1 MIVNATRMLKL
12 AHDGHY
18 AVGHFNINNLEWT
31 KAVLQTAEELK
42 SPVILGVS
50 AGAAKYMGGFKV
62 VAAMVRAMDES
73 MGITVPVAL
82 HLDHGTYDAVKECIA
97 AGFSSVM
104 FDGSSLPIE
113 ENLAKTAELVALAHD
128 KGLSIEAEVGAIG
141 GTEDGVTA
149 DGEVADPEECKKI
162 VALGVDFLAAGI
174 GNIHGIYPENWK
186 GLHIDALEKIQ
197 AATTGIPLVLH
208 GGTGIPDEQV
218 KAAIAKGMSKINVNT
233 ECQLVFAAATIK
245 YCAEGKADPSAANK
259 EKGFDPRKILK
270 PGVEA
275 IKAKVKEKMELFGSV
290 GKAA

>member
-31 KAVLQTAEELK
+31 KAVLQTAQELK

-174 GNIHGIYPENWK
+174 GNIHGIYPENWT

-197 AATTGIPLVLH
+197 AATSGIPLVLH